1 MSELPFTL
9 FSWWLYV
16 PVTVAGRQTFAHL
29 DTGARQC
36 RVTKSL
42 AQELKATGERDAFGV
57 HGQQKVEMVELEQLT
72 FMDKAF
78 SNLPASVIDHE
89 GMFADLPFQV
99 EVVLS
104 GDVILAEPIMFDFR
118 NQTVNKQS
126 ADGLTKLATQT
137 LDTSSG
143 LPFFSLQGSE
153 AFNAAFD
160 LGASSTV
167 IDKKCLENLPAAEKL
182 FDVPVPDTLG
192 GEQMLEFFRV
202 GTVKFQ
208 DYELRLEALATDLS
222 SLSDVVGKRI
232 DFIFGLNSMMQGRW
246 FSDAAGETIG
256 FTPY

>member
-1 MSELPFTL
+1 MSVPFTL
-9 FSWWLYV
+9 FSWWLYI
-16 PVTVAGRQTFAHL
+16 PVTIAGRQTFAHL

-57 HGQQKVEMVELEQLT
+57 HGKQTVKIVELEQLT

-89 GMFADLPFQV
+89 SMFADLPFQV

-104 GDVILAEPIMFDFR
+104 GDVIIAEPTVFDFR

-126 ADGLTKLATQT
+126 AEGLTKLARRT

-143 LPFFSLQGSE
+143 LPFFSLQGDE
-153 AFNAAFD
+153 EFNAVFD

-167 IDKKCLENLPAAEKL
+167 IDQKRLKSFSSAEKL
-182 FDVPVPDTLG
+182 FEVAIGDTLT
-192 GEQMLEFFRV
+192 GEQTLEFFNV

-208 DYELRLEALATDLS
+208 DYELKLEALATDLS
-222 SLSDVVGKRI
+222 GLSDVVGKPI

-246 FSDAAGETIG
+246 FLDATGETIG
-256 FTPY
+256 FTPH

>member
-1 MSELPFTL
+1 MSVPFTL
-9 FSWWLYV
+9 FSWWLYI
-16 PVTVAGRQTFAHL
+16 PVTIAGRQTFAHL
-29 DTGARQC
+29 DTGAWQC

-42 AQELKATGERDAFGV
+42 AQELKAIGERDAFGV
-57 HGQQKVEMVELEQLT
+57 HGKQTVKIVELEQLT

-89 GMFADLPFQV
+89 SMFADLPFQV

-104 GDVILAEPIMFDFR
+104 SDVILAEPIVFDFR

-126 ADGLTKLATQT
+126 AEGLTKLARRT

-143 LPFFSLQGSE
+143 LPFFSLQGDE
-153 AFNAAFD
+153 EFNAVFD
-160 LGASSTV
+160 LGAGNTV
-167 IDKKCLENLPAAEKL
+167 IDKKCLENFSAAEKL

-192 GEQMLEFFRV
+192 GEQTLEFFNV
-202 GTVKFQ
+202 GTVRFG
-208 DYELRLEALATDLS
+208 DHELELEALSTDLS
-222 SLSDVVGKRI
+222 GLSTAVGKQI

-246 FSDAAGETIG
+246 FLDTAGKTIG